1 MMILHRIA
9 GFTGLAAALFFAV
22 TPVFAGDYA
31 TDSGAKFTRG
41 LANTTTGWGEI
52 PKNIA
57 IESRDNNALT
67 GAIYGTAKGVAHSA
81 GRTAVGLFD
90 LSTFFVPSDEYVH
103 ATYVWDEADSETT
116 YGDRY

>member
-1 MMILHRIA
+1 MMISHRIA
-9 GFTGLAAALFFAV
+9 GFTVLAAGLLFAV

-31 TDSGAKFTRG
+31 TDSGAKFSRG
-41 LANTTTGWGEI
+41 LANATTGWGEI

-57 IESRDNNALT
+57 NESRDNNALT
-67 GAIYGTAKGVAHSA
+67 GATYGTAKGVAHSV

-90 LSTFFVPSDEYVH
+90 LSTFFVPTDEYVH
-103 ATYVWDEADSETT
+103 ATYVWDDAGSETT